1 MSAVTSCMS
10 GRVGWVARYY
20 GAHTH
25 PTQKLRNI
33 HLICTNMESRD
44 YREKG
49 WKNGESAGTERAY
62 HFHGTHSIAD
72 ITLNCHTASVLL
84 P

>member
-1 MSAVTSCMS
+1 
-10 GRVGWVARYY
+10 
-20 GAHTH
+20 
-25 PTQKLRNI
+25 
-33 HLICTNMESRD
+33 MESRD